1 MNYLFPSVF
10 SRPIQLQR
18 PLDEGLHQ
26 FWVDFNTISR
36 TMSLFVEDPG
46 VGSEGMWETVVV
58 KSTAVTQW
66 GVQGTHTALL

>member
-1 MNYLFPSVF
+1 MNYIFPSVF
-10 SRPIQLQR
+10 SHPIQLQR

-66 GVQGTHTALL
+66 GVQGTHRALL